1 MKFIKYFSLGIFLLS
16 LFASC
21 SNELDLNAPYKN
33 IPVIYGVL
41 SVKDTS
47 HYIRIQKVFTNPS
60 GDATAYAKNIDSVYY
75 KEDDIIVQLVDKN
88 LKTWTLRRVDGNLEG
103 YKRESGVFVDSPNYL
118 YKIKGDSLKLAGG
131 EKVKISVLDKKT
143 NAIIA
148 SSETTITKNMSE
160 ISPAIPGEINF
171 ASTLPNSLNSLYW
184 GFDQNTTKF
193 FNVKMFLNI
202 DETDVNNPTKLISR
216 RIPWQIVPDFDI
228 SNTFVINS
236 KVNIKYSV
244 DDFFTVIKNYFKDS
258 GSTKKYFRN
267 LDLEI
272 TAVNNDVYGYLNAS
286 TVNTGIT
293 AAEVV
298 PNYTNIANGL
308 GLFGSKNNLNK
319 YGITVKTQTLDSLKY
334 GSVTKSLNFQ

>member
-21 SNELDLNAPYKN
+21 SNELELNAPYKN

-60 GDATAYAKNIDSVYY
+60 GDATEYAKNIDSVYY

-143 NAIIA
+143 NVVIA
-148 SSETTITKNMSE
+148 SSETTITNNMYE
-160 ISPAIPGEINF
+160 VSPAIPNNINF
-171 ASTLPNSLNSLYW
+171 ASSIPNALNSIYW
-184 GFDQNTTKF
+184 GFDPNSTKSF
-193 FNVKMFLNI
+193 SIKMYINI
-202 DETDVNNPTKLISR
+202 DETDKTNPSVLINR
-216 RIPWQIVPDFDI
+216 RIPWQLVPDFD
-228 SNTFVINS
+228 NTNSFVQSSTVNLKYPINDFY
-236 KVNIKYSV
+236 KVIY
-244 DDFFTVIKNYFKDS
+244 NYFKDS
-258 GSTKKYFRN
+258 GSTKKYFKN
-267 LDLEI
+267 IDIEI
-272 TAVNNDVYGYLNAS
+272 TSINNDVYKYLNAS